1 MVIPQVVSRQ
11 RVADHGEVYTHPREV
26 NAMLDLVRHET
37 ERIESRFLE
46 PACGTGNF
54 LVEIVARKLAVVKAK
69 YAKTQLEYERYAAI
83 AIGSV
88 YGIELLAD
96 NVLAC
101 QQRLFLLFDQQYTQ
115 LYEARCKQACRETI
129 RFILRRNIL
138 QGDALTLTTV
148 AEPTEP
154 IVFSEWSVIN
164 DGLIRRRDFKFAHLI
179 NRADSHSLLLFSG
192 SGEETCLREP
202 VKEYMPIC
210 LFALATQE

>member
-37 ERIESRFLE
+37 ERIDSRFLE

-69 YAKTQLEYERYAAI
+69 YTKSQLEYERYAAI
-83 AIGSV
+83 AVGSV

-101 QQRLFLLFDQQYTQ
+101 RQRLFLLFDQQYTQ
-115 LYEARCKQACRETI
+115 LYDAGCKQACREAI

-148 AEPTEP
+148 AEPAES
-154 IVFSEWSVIN
+154 IVFSEWSTTN
-164 DGLIRRRDFKFAHLI
+164 GGLIRRRDFKFAHLI
-179 NRADSHSLLLFSG
+179 DRADSQSLLLFSG

-210 LFALATQE
+210 LCALAEQE

>member
-54 LVEIVARKLAVVKAK
+54 LVEIVARKLAMVKAK
-69 YAKTQLEYERYAAI
+69 YTKSQLEYERYAAI

-101 QQRLFLLFDQQYTQ
+101 RQRLFLLFDQQYTQ
-115 LYEARCKQACRETI
+115 LYEAGCKQACREAI

-148 AEPTEP
+148 AEPAES
-154 IVFSEWSVIN
+154 IVFSEWSTTN
-164 DGLIRRRDFKFAHLI
+164 GSLIRRRDFKFAHLI
-179 NRADSHSLLLFSG
+179 DRADSQSLLLFSD

-202 VKEYMPIC
+202 VKEFMPIC
-210 LFALATQE
+210 LFALAEQE